1 LQNWHHT
8 DGVRRTVVHAL
19 TSEAP
24 AGHLWHADNKA
35 CLSFLDAQPHG
46 SVVYVAFGSL
56 TVMSPVLLLE
66 LALALQASARPFLW
80 VFRPGLTTKL
90 PTAFTNLLPHHE
102 RSKVV
107 EWAPQECVLAHP
119 AIGCFLTHCGWNS
132 ILEGI
137 RNGVSLLCWPYF
149 TDQFTNQTY
158 ICAILEG
165 GAKGGAQGQ

>member
-24 AGHLWHADNKA
+24 AGHFWHADNKA